1 MKAEELRIGNFF
13 KYESFENGGIYQVEQ
28 ICKDSEGFK
37 GYYIKFRNE
46 SFATSLEED
55 EEEDGYKMIQPI
67 PLTEEWLLRFGF
79 EKLTEKGSGFK
90 STSYTYTGK
99 VALIVHFDG
108 VRLSVNFWQGN
119 EKKYVH
125 QLQNL
130 YFALVG
136 SELIINN

>member
-1 MKAEELRIGNFF
+1 MKSSELRIGNW
-13 KYESFENGGIYQVEQ
+13 VEQ
-28 ICKDSEGFK
+28 PNDGVTRVTAILNDLQIKTET
-37 GYYIKFRNE
+37 GYIDKYCR
-46 SFATSLEED
+46 
-55 EEEDGYKMIQPI
+55 PI

-79 EKLTEKGSGFK
+79 DKLTEKGSGFK

-130 YFALVG
+130 YFALTG
-136 SELIINN
+136 EELTLKEKQDA

>member
-1 MKAEELRIGNFF
+1 MKAHEYRIGNIVMGNKPFSL
-13 KYESFENGGIYQVEQ
+13 KANDIALAYNHE
-28 ICKDSEGFK
+28 KFK
-37 GYYIKFRNE
+37 GEPRWK
-46 SFATSLEED
+46 D
-55 EEEDGYKMIQPI
+55 V
-67 PLTEEWLLRFGF
+67 PLTEEWLLKFGF

-130 YFALVG
+130 YFALTG
-136 SELIINN
+136 EELTLKEKQR

>member
-1 MKAEELRIGNFF
+1 MKSNELRIGN
-13 KYESFENGGIYQVEQ
+13 YILHEPTIDDWEEIIVTLPSLLQVDISSESYCG
-28 ICKDSEGFK
+28 
-37 GYYIKFRNE
+37 
-46 SFATSLEED
+46 
-55 EEEDGYKMIQPI
+55 I

-130 YFALVG
+130 YFALTG
-136 SELIINN
+136 EELELKEKQDA